1 MQTGNRLSVYH
12 SSPSSLFR
20 LCPPCSNSKGLHRS
34 AAPIYRT
41 LVNSASSRRI
51 AIYNRPGSENAGFPL
66 TFLNSS
72 VGYLLPQPPFSH
84 FRTLNMTGGGY
95 DKVRS
100 QSKSTEEQNAVTTAR
115 IKQIQSQLDSS
126 VRSGKL
132 KGKVCIVTGVGSLKG
147 IG

>member
-1 MQTGNRLSVYH
+1 MYI
-12 SSPSSLFR
+12 LF
-20 LCPPCSNSKGLHRS
+20 PCEFCVKL
-34 AAPIYRT
+34 
-41 LVNSASSRRI
+41 SRRI
-51 AIYNRPGSENAGFPL
+51 TIYNRPGSENTGVPL
-66 TFLNSS
+66 SNLSSS
-72 VGYLLPQPPFSH
+72 VNCSQPLLSH
-84 FRTLNMTGGGY
+84 FHTLNMTGGEY

-126 VRSGKL
+126 VRGGKL